1 MNYRLLLFYAIVG
14 FCPLLVSGQNN
25 TVTSGAAVSPA
36 NRKISYSIGQVFY
49 RTNQSAS
56 HILREGLQQPYKAPS
71 PLYSH
76 VIPTYLGTSGAS
88 LSALNRKLSYTIGQP
103 FYIVKSGSGGKVRDG
118 IQQPL
123 LSPVMLNLH
132 LFIEGFY
139 QGGGVMADI
148 LGGGICDSI
157 RVELHDPMSPT
168 SIIYSTSTLLSI
180 YGNAHVNIPPAL
192 RGEYYYVVI
201 RHRNT
206 IETWSKFPI
215 HMTSASTLNL
225 KTN

>member
-1 MNYRLLLFYAIVG
+1 MNYRLYILYAIVG
-14 FCPLLVSGQNN
+14 FMPLLVSGQNN
-25 TVTSGAAVSPA
+25 TLSSGASVTAA
-36 NRKISYSIGQVFY
+36 NRKVSYSIGQVFY
-49 RTNQSAS
+49 QTYQSSA
-56 HILREGLQQPYKAPS
+56 HILREGLQQPYTPPS
-71 PLYSH
+71 PMFSH
-76 VIPTYLGTSGAS
+76 VIPTYLGTSGTS

-103 FYIVKSGSGGKVRDG
+103 FYTLKSGSGGKVRDG
-118 IQQPL
+118 IQQPM

-139 QGGGVMADI
+139 QGGGVMAEI
-148 LGGGICDSI
+148 LGNGMCDSI
-157 RVELHDPMSPT
+157 RVELHDPMSPS
-168 SIIYSTSTLLSI
+168 SIIYTTSTLLSI

-215 HMTSASTLNL
+215 HMTSSSILNL